1 MITKLLLCRSLNYGV
16 DDMQGYNCIAVLHP
30 DGEHWLMCKRLK
42 DPYKGLYNLVGGKI
56 EEGEEHLSAA
66 YRELFEETALTRE
79 DIEIVRLM
87 SFDYPLDNCY
97 VEIYAG
103 RLSEEKEVSG
113 DENKLEW
120 LPLSENFF
128 DMKRFAGEGNIGH
141 IYEILKLHPE
151 I

>member
-1 MITKLLLCRSLNYGV
+1 MITKLLLCRSLNFGV
-16 DDMQGYNCIAVLHP
+16 DNMQGYNCIAVLHP

-113 DENKLEW
+113 D
-120 LPLSENFF
+120 
-128 DMKRFAGEGNIGH
+128 
-141 IYEILKLHPE
+141 
-151 I
+151 